1 MTLKKII
8 NFAFSISEII
18 LIFNKKNA
26 NKNMEILV
34 VDDNKEICT
43 LLESILIAEG
53 FDAVSCTNPMDFKK
67 IIEKNHPKLIIT
79 DLLMSG
85 FDGQT
90 LTKKIKE
97 NPKTQHI
104 KIMMMSAHPDADKIS
119 KTINVDAFITKPFEI
134 DELVN
139 KVEGLLK

>member
-1 MTLKKII
+1 
-8 NFAFSISEII
+8 
-18 LIFNKKNA
+18 
-26 NKNMEILV
+26 MEILV
-34 VDDNKEICT
+34 VDDNKDICT
-43 LLESILIAEG
+43 LIESILIAEG
-53 FDAVSCTNPMDFKK
+53 FDAASCTNPSDFNKMIKK
-67 IIEKNHPKLIIT
+67 CSPKLIIT

-85 FDGQT
+85 FDGKI

-119 KTINVDAFITKPFEI
+119 KAIDVNDFLTKPFEI
-134 DELVN
+134 EELVN